1 MENTKKRKETKFYT
15 LISRDLRSESTNCNR
30 VTVHTKKDIIE
41 KILISVKTEYI
52 LLESNKEELDQLL
65 NLNLDNLDLNKDLTS
80 EANIYLEK
88 FIKSMNDDLNTS
100 VALATFWST
109 LGDKKLSNEEKY
121 ILSLKFDK
129 YFGLNLNS

>member
-30 VTVHTKKDIIE
+30 VTIHTKKDIIE

-65 NLNLDNLDLNKDLTS
+65 NLNLDNLDLNIL
-80 EANIYLEK
+80 LENETLK
-88 FIKSMNDDLNTS
+88 FL
-100 VALATFWST
+100 
-109 LGDKKLSNEEKY
+109 KKPYNKEFEQ
-121 ILSLKFDK
+121 ILSKVIQI
-129 YFGLNLNS
+129 G